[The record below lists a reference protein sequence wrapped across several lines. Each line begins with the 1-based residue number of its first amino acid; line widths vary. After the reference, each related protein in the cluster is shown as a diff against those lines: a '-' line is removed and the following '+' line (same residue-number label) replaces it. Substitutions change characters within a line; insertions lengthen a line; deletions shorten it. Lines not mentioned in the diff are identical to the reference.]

1 MTAIATLFQCPV
13 AVEAS
18 ALSPAEIGLF
28 PEERAFIQ
36 AAVPKRRA
44 EFATARILARRALG
58 ALGAAPIPLVPGPDR
73 APTWPPGYTGS
84 ISHCDNYCAVVV
96 ARSRDVVSLG
106 LDVENRRELDRA
118 MQDLVLT
125 PTERKW
131 AAAQPEAHR
140 PMLPILIFSA
150 KEAYYKCQYPVTRGF
165 LDFQDVELAID
176 WTSGTY
182 MVRVLKPAWPA
193 AVACLSGRFLIDDDR
208 VGCGVELAQ
217 S

>member
-1 MTAIATLFQCPV
+1 MTAIETLFRCPV

-18 ALSPAEIGLF
+18 GLSPAEMGLF

-44 EFATARILARRALG
+44 EFATARILARKALG

-73 APTWPPGYTGS
+73 APTWPRGFTGS
-84 ISHCDNYCAVVV
+84 ISHCDNFCAVVV
-96 ARSRDVVSLG
+96 ARSTDLISVG

-125 PTERKW
+125 PAERQW
-131 AAAQPEAHR
+131 VATQREELR
-140 PMLPILIFSA
+140 PTLPILIFSA
-150 KEAYYKCQYPVTRGF
+150 KEAYYKCQYPVTSGF

-176 WTSGTY
+176 WASGTY
-182 MVRVLKPAWPA
+182 TARVLKPAWPA

-208 VGCGVELAQ
+208 VGCGVELAPG
-217 S
+217 